1 MGACPFFICATRH
14 AYPSRFVATEY
25 MVDLPALLEK
35 TLSGLGYE
43 LVLLERAGRGLM
55 RIYIDKPGGI
65 QIEDCVS
72 VSHQLTQLFTVENID
87 YDRLEVSSPGV
98 DRPLTRAQDYVRFA
112 GEMVALKLRV
122 PIEKRKRLTGRL
134 VGLEAEMIKLD
145 IDGVAIDL
153 GEMRVTPFTVPH
165 DAREPLQLRCSDGA
179 TSLGIL
185 TDLGHATAHVLE
197 QLALCNAMLLECNHE
212 TAMLAASPYPPFLK
226 KRVGGKYG
234 HLSNE
239 AAADIARAIRHAGLN
254 TVVAAHLSAHNNSP
268 DLARAAMSQALD
280 CSVTEIG
287 IADPTYGTDW
297 IGV

>member
-1 MGACPFFICATRH
+1 MAYRFDSGSGHHRVVLLLAAKWYNFAALKIISMGACPFFICASRR
-14 AYPSRFVATEY
+14 AYPPRFVATEY

-145 IDGVAIDL
+145 IDGVAIDVDIRNV
-153 GEMRVTPFTVPH
+153 ES
-165 DAREPLQLRCSDGA
+165 AR
-179 TSLGIL
+179 
-185 TDLGHATAHVLE
+185 
-197 QLALCNAMLLECNHE
+197 
-212 TAMLAASPYPPFLK
+212 LK
-226 KRVGGKYG
+226 P
-234 HLSNE
+234 
-239 AAADIARAIRHAGLN
+239 AD
-254 TVVAAHLSAHNNSP
+254 
-268 DLARAAMSQALD
+268 
-280 CSVTEIG
+280 
-287 IADPTYGTDW
+287 
-297 IGV
+297 